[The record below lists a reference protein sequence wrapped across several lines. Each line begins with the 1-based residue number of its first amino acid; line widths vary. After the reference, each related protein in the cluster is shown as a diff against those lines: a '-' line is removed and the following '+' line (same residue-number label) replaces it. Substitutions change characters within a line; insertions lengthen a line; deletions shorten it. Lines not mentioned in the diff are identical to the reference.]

1 MNYKSYINATRA
13 TYGDDPTENTE
24 DAILCTL
31 CAEDLTP
38 EEITEQDDD
47 NKYCDNCFFSCC
59 GDELDQDIRI
69 CPTCKEHN

>member
-1 MNYKSYINATRA
+1 MSYT
-13 TYGDDPTENTE
+13 P
-24 DAILCTL
+24 ILTNPIEWDEQETQTCNL
-31 CAEDLTP
+31 CASDLTP

-47 NKYCDNCFFSCC
+47 NKFCNDCFFSCC

>member
-1 MNYKSYINATRA
+1 MTYI
-13 TYGDDPTENTE
+13 P
-24 DAILCTL
+24 ILPNPIEWDEQEPQRCTL
-31 CAEDLTP
+31 CHDELTN

-47 NKYCDNCFFSCC
+47 HKYCDNCFFSCC

>member
-1 MNYKSYINATRA
+1 MSYTPILN
-13 TYGDDPTENTE
+13 DPTGFNGKEVE
-24 DAILCTL
+24 KCTL

-47 NKYCDNCFFSCC
+47 HKFCDNCFYSCC
-59 GDELDQDIRI
+59 GDELDQDLRI

>member
-1 MNYKSYINATRA
+1 MYIPILE
-13 TYGDDPTENTE
+13 DPAEFNGTE
-24 DAILCTL
+24 AIICTL

-47 NKYCDNCFFSCC
+47 NKFCNDCFFSCC